1 MAQPT
6 IANSNAHHYVKML
19 CTTTTKPPSTSK
31 FYLDFKNIF
40 FKDQKIETHLSIFK
54 CFAPCP
60 VDLWAETLQF
70 SVVLP
75 LENTQ
80 NFIGCHFFH
89 THVFPRHS
97 KVQLLKYW
105 GERSF
110 LGIVKS
116 WKVTL
121 KFGRHVENLGDVII
135 YSVLVEARTGDGYA
149 LTFPGY
155 STITFFFFWMIYY
168 VTFIFS
174 YVQLHNY
181 LELGK

>member
-6 IANSNAHHYVKML
+6 IANSKAQHYVKML

-54 CFAPCP
+54 YFAPCP
-60 VDLWAETLQF
+60 VDLWAETLPF

-174 YVQLHNY
+174 NVQLHNY